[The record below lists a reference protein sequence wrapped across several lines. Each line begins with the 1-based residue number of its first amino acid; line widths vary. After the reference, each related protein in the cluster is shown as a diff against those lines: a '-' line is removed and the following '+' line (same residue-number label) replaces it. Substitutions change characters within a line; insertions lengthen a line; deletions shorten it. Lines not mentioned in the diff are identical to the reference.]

1 MKNFRPFLLLLI
13 TIGLGSITPAFSQ
26 AQCNLLQANN
36 AVNAA
41 HNSSASYWFGVLEL
55 PFLFISVVFAFLTAY
70 ALRGGR
76 FGKGMRF
83 MAWGFLVMAVGH
95 LHMQIEHFYGVN
107 LFKDY
112 LGTFAGSLAWFVALV
127 VTWGLSGLG
136 FWSIYK
142 AASQGS

>member
-76 FGKGMRF
+76 FGIGVL
-83 MAWGFLVMAVGH
+83 AAFL
-95 LHMQIEHFYGVN
+95 
-107 LFKDY
+107 
-112 LGTFAGSLAWFVALV
+112 LGNEID
-127 VTWGLSGLG
+127 VTTRHVSSEDGEIGR
-136 FWSIYK
+136 
-142 AASQGS
+142 AHV